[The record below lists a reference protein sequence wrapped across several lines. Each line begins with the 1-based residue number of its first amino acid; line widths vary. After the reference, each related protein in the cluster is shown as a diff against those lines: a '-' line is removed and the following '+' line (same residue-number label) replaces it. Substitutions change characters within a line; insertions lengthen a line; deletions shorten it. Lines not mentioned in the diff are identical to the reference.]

1 MGAVGVPASRDI
13 EWDLMSLLQVAMLNA
28 RWWASRES
36 VRCIDRL
43 RDVHR
48 PRARTTTD
56 SLNAD
61 VYVFGAPAD
70 RAAQPSLANPRLPAT
85 IIDAQPPLGTAT
97 GPTRAGR
104 HAVPPLVTVSSQTS
118 LC

>member
-13 EWDLMSLLQVAMLNA
+13 EWDLMSLLQVAMLNG
-28 RWWASRES
+28 RWWASCES

-48 PRARTTTD
+48 PRARTSTD

-61 VYVFGAPAD
+61 VYVFDGPAD
-70 RAAQPSLANPRLPAT
+70 RAAQPSLANRRLRAT
-85 IIDAQPPLGTAT
+85 ISA
-97 GPTRAGR
+97 RSYRSGR
-104 HAVPPLVTVSSQTS
+104 RSARPGQDDTPSRRL
-118 LC
+118 